1 MRTQP
6 TEGTIGA
13 QVMEQSIFRHEHAT
27 RPSITPGRKPEPW
40 YELASR
46 RSGGTLVRLYWRPP
60 KDEIIVCVK
69 DRLTGERFVLEP
81 PKSSALTAFYHP
93 YALRGGL
100 TRLSASE

>member
-1 MRTQP
+1 MRTRSP
-6 TEGTIGA
+6 AGTIDA
-13 QVMEQSIFRHEHAT
+13 QVMEQSILSHEHAT
-27 RPSITPGRKPEPW
+27 RPSVTAGRTPEPW

-60 KDEIIVCVK
+60 KDEILVCVK

-93 YALRGGL
+93 YALRAGS
-100 TRLSASE
+100 TPFSE